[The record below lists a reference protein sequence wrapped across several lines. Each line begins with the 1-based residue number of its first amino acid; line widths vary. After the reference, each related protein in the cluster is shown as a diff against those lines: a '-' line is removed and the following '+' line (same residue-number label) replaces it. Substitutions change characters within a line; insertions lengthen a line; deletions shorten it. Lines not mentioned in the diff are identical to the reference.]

1 MDYQS
6 VLNEVETWP
15 IEQRIRLVQDVWD
28 QLADQDLE
36 PELTEELKAELDRR
50 IEEMDRNPDAGI
62 PWEAAKARVL
72 ARFRR

>member
-15 IEQRIRLVQDVWD
+15 IDDRIRLVQDVWD
-28 QLADQDLE
+28 RLADQGFE
-36 PELTEELKAELDRR
+36 PELTEEMKAELDRR

-72 ARFRR
+72 ARLQR

>member
-15 IEQRIRLVQDVWD
+15 IDDRIRLAQDVWD
-28 QLADQDLE
+28 RLENQGYE
-36 PELTEELKAELDRR
+36 PELTEEMKAELDRR

-62 PWEAAKARVL
+62 PWEVAKARVL
-72 ARFRR
+72 ARFQR